1 MKFLY
6 ALGLVVVVVIFAAK
20 EINMTIAEDSMRTVN
35 VKIEEDNRDNKWRVR
50 DNAGVNRGTI
60 NVKKMDQI
68 NWQAKGSDMV
78 FTFSKDVGQYFDF
91 EEGLFSDGKNQEI
104 SKSKML
110 RVTLKSDAPSD
121 TLIYQVYV
129 VEADTFVIGNSPP
142 KVIIN

>member
-6 ALGLVVVVVIFAAK
+6 ALGLVAVVVIFAAK
-20 EINMTIAEDSMRTVN
+20 DINMTIAEDSMQTVN

-50 DNAGVNRGTI
+50 DNLGVNRGTI
-60 NVKKMDQI
+60 NVKKLDKI

>member
-20 EINMTIAEDSMRTVN
+20 DINMTIAEDSMRTVN

-78 FTFSKDVGQYFDF
+78 FTFSKDVNQYFDF
-91 EEGLFSDGKNQEI
+91 DDGLFSDGRNQEI
-104 SKSKML
+104 AKSKKL

>member
-20 EINMTIAEDSMRTVN
+20 DIDMTIAEDSMRTVN

-78 FTFSKDVGQYFDF
+78 FTFSKDVNQYFNF
-91 EEGLFSDGKNQEI
+91 EEGLFDDGRNQEI
-104 SKSKML
+104 AKSKKL